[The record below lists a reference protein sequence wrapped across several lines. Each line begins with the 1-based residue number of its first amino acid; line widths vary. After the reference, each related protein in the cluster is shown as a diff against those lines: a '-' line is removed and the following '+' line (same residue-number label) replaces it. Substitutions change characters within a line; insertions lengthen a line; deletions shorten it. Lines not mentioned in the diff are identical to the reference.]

1 MDTTINTLLA
11 GDTAFCLIQK
21 QDNEDIL
28 ILTGEPCRFTKIRDI
43 PRRHGSTC
51 NRRTYD
57 TISVIPFCQIREKG
71 YSAQDNGEQ
80 IHTISIASHT
90 EVQAVDLIEA
100 IADQPPVLRQGI
112 RYDTTE
118 VQYAEIIRNIIVSE
132 IGNGEGANFVIPRSA
147 TGIIDNFS
155 LGQAFTIFKSLL
167 QNDYGTYWKFLFYD
181 TSLCFIGSTPERHL
195 LVEGGRV
202 KMNPISGTF
211 RKAPTTSRRSQ
222 FKKDLLAFI
231 TDRKEIGELFMVVDE
246 ELKMM
251 ARMCTQGGAIV
262 GPLLKEMSRLI
273 HSEYLLS
280 GTSDKDIFDLFIDS
294 MFAATVVGSP
304 VENACRIIEKYSE
317 NSRRYYGSAL
327 MLVGRDEQGRDF
339 LDSPIT
345 IRTVEIAMDGTLHLS
360 VGATLVKDSVPE
372 EEVRETEAKGEAL
385 LASITGSHLPACEPL
400 LPKVANDD
408 EIAEKLAERK
418 QYLSSFWFFR
428 QDHSASGQIS
438 ETGPRITLID
448 NEDDFIHMLSHIFT
462 AIGLKSTIVPYRD
475 YDMAK
480 DRGDITLVG
489 PGPGNPNDINSAKIR
504 KNLAVTDGLLAKR
517 RKALFICLGHQILCR
532 TLGLEVKRKKA
543 PFQGSQIRI
552 NLFGNDEMVGFY
564 NTFAPRIPQIK
575 GDFEIA
581 TIPELHEVIA
591 IRGGHFAGFQF
602 HPESILTRNGVAI
615 LKEAVD
621 RLLREYPPKDIPD

>member
-1 MDTTINTLLA
+1 MR
-11 GDTAFCLIQK
+11 
-21 QDNEDIL
+21 ED
-28 ILTGEPCRFTKIRDI
+28 
-43 PRRHGSTC
+43 
-51 NRRTYD
+51 
-57 TISVIPFCQIREKG
+57 
-71 YSAQDNGEQ
+71 
-80 IHTISIASHT
+80 
-90 EVQAVDLIEA
+90 
-100 IADQPPVLRQGI
+100 I

-118 VQYAEIIRNIIVSE
+118 EEYAEIIRDIIAHE
-132 IGNGEGANFVIPRSA
+132 IGNGEGANFVIPRNA
-147 TGIIDNFS
+147 RGIIDNFS
-155 LGQAFTIFKSLL
+155 LAHALTIFKSLL

-181 TSLCFIGSTPERHL
+181 GSTCFIGSTPERHL

-211 RKAPTTSRRSQ
+211 RKGNTSPRRSQ
-222 FKKDLLAFI
+222 FKMDLMRFI

-251 ARMCTQGGAIV
+251 ARMCRQGGAIV

-304 VENACRIIEKYSE
+304 VENACRIIEKYSKT
-317 NSRRYYGSAL
+317 SRRYYGSAM

-345 IRTVEIAMDGTLHLS
+345 IRTAEIAMDGTLHLS
-360 VGATLVKDSVPE
+360 VGATLVKDSIPE
-372 EEVRETEAKGEAL
+372 EEVRETQAKGAAVL
-385 LASITGSHLPACEPL
+385 SSITGSHQPVCEPM
-400 LPKVANDD
+400 LPKIANDD
-408 EIAEKLAERK
+408 EIAETLAERN

-428 QDHSASGQIS
+428 QDHHASAQRNGD
-438 ETGPRITLID
+438 ETRITLID

-462 AIGLKSTIVPYRD
+462 ALGLKSTVVSYRD
-475 YDMAK
+475 YDRAK

-489 PGPGNPNDINSAKIR
+489 PGPGNPNDTDSEKIR
-504 KNLAVTDGLLAKR
+504 KNLAITEKLLAEK

-532 TLGLEVKRKKA
+532 TLGLEIQRKIS
-543 PFQGSQIRI
+543 PFQGSQVKI
-552 NLFGNDEMVGFY
+552 NLFGKEEMVGFY
-564 NTFAPRIPQIK
+564 NTFAPRISPVME
-575 GDFEIA
+575 DFEIA
-581 TIPELHEVIA
+581 VIPELNEVIA

-602 HPESILTRNGVAI
+602 HPESILTRNGVTI

-621 RLLREYPPKDIPD
+621 RLLRATS